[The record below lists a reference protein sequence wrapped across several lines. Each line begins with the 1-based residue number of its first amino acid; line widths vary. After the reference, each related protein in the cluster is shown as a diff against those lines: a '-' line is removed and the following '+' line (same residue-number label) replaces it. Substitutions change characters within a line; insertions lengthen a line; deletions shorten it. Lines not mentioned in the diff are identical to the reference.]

1 MELLYCI
8 IEDRCGG
15 HLPDHSGLDHRD
27 DVVGE
32 PVQIQG
38 RWELQAHNLSVTQT
52 TVTILTSVVDPDYE
66 YRQVNYKY
74 RIN

>member
-1 MELLYCI
+1 M

-52 TVTILTSVVDPDYE
+52 TVTILTSVVDPETTKLILLDSLLQE
-66 YRQVNYKY
+66 
-74 RIN
+74 IFI